1 MNRRSQTEHIRA
13 AREWLGRAEDSLAQ
27 ENDVQG
33 DLKLMLAKA
42 ELAHVGHCPAS
53 QRLIIWG
60 RRALA
65 FLAAAGLAAV
75 ILWEQDANT
84 SGEEI
89 PTEYT
94 PAVSTQLP
102 AESTAPAK
110 ETISEVQTEQAMAA
124 PAASS
129 LPQSLT
135 PEPASEKNNVVKE
148 PAPAAPPI
156 EKNAPP
162 DAAKQQLMQSAGKIL
177 RQ

>member
-42 ELAHVGHCPAS
+42 ELAHVGHCSAS

-75 ILWEQDANT
+75 ILWKQDA
-84 SGEEI
+84 SIAGEERS
-89 PTEYT
+89 TEYT

-102 AESTAPAK
+102 AKNIAPAK
-110 ETISEVQTEQAMAA
+110 EIIPEPQPEKSMAA
-124 PAASS
+124 PAASNR
-129 LPQSLT
+129 PQSLA
-135 PEPASEKNNVVKE
+135 PESAPEKSNVVKE
-148 PAPAAPPI
+148 QAPVVPSI

-162 DAAKQQLMQSAGKIL
+162 DTAKQQLMQSAGKIL